1 MPSPLVSWC
10 QGDFSGQGSFIQILF
25 TCNLCDLNSEWG
37 LAAIVLCLACYSTAQ
52 REWVTK
58 PVANPLDRSADSWLT
73 CVLTGNLFYT
83 LLQCAPQL
91 QSSAV
96 DPLSFAF
103 QIRGKKIHFTWHVT
117 AVTALKQDRIWW
129 VASMLVDP
137 QALELLPV
145 HSSWLAVCFSKTHHQ
160 NPTDVSGWLHQEQ
173 CRAALVLY
181 LLLGLFVCQSE
192 R

>member
-1 MPSPLVSWC
+1 MGVKIVLKWLAGTKLLLGLEQQGEFNDWMKNQAMPSLLVSWC

-25 TCNLCDLNSEWG
+25 TCNSCDLNPEWG
-37 LAAIVLCLACYSTAQ
+37 LAAIVICQACYSTAQ

-103 QIRGKKIHFTWHVT
+103 QIKGKKITFYLACYCCHCPQTTQNLVSSLHAGWSSSSR
-117 AVTALKQDRIWW
+117 AVTCA
-129 VASMLVDP
+129 
-137 QALELLPV
+137 
-145 HSSWLAVCFSKTHHQ
+145 
-160 NPTDVSGWLHQEQ
+160 
-173 CRAALVLY
+173 
-181 LLLGLFVCQSE
+181 
-192 R
+192 